1 MFNICLKYNSIYDK
15 LNIVGKRGKFMKK
28 IIITVCLI
36 ALGLPALTA
45 DSQSA
50 ESIRYYNSSG
60 AFDKQ
65 FNYYGLNKTTNTKE
79 DDSEVVLDPPA
90 KAPKRV
96 VKQIK
101 VNDEDDEDMVSQP
114 RTYEEAMDKRTPMTY
129 EQFPKNY
136 DSSNSMMMMQGG
148 MGGMMMPGMF

>member
-1 MFNICLKYNSIYDK
+1 
-15 LNIVGKRGKFMKK
+15 MKK
-28 IIITVCLI
+28 ITLAVCLF
-36 ALGLPALTA
+36 AFTLPVLAA

-65 FNYYGLNKTTNTKE
+65 INYYGLNKTTNTAE

-90 KAPKRV
+90 KTPKRAPR
-96 VKQIK
+96 QIK
-101 VNDEDDEDMVSQP
+101 VNNDDDDDLTPSQS
-114 RTYEEAMDKRTPMTY
+114 YADAMGKRTPMTY

-136 DSSNSMMMMQGG
+136 DSSNSMMLMQGG
-148 MGGMMMPGMF
+148 MGGMMPGMF

>member
-65 FNYYGLNKTTNTKE
+65 INYYGLNKTTNPV
-79 DDSEVVLDPPA
+79 DDESEVLLDPPA

-101 VNDEDDEDMVSQP
+101 VNDEDEDISTY
-114 RTYEEAMDKRTPMTY
+114 RKYEEAMDKRTPMTY

-148 MGGMMMPGMF
+148 MGGMMPGMF

>member
-1 MFNICLKYNSIYDK
+1 MKNLILAVT
-15 LNIVGKRGKFMKK
+15 LFM
-28 IIITVCLI
+28 V
-36 ALGLPALTA
+36 GLPIMAL

-60 AFDKQ
+60 AFDKSTS
-65 FNYYGLNKTTNTKE
+65 YYQLNRTQSRA
-79 DDSEVVLDPPA
+79 DDEEVLLDPPA
-90 KAPKRV
+90 KAPRKV

-101 VNDEDDEDMVSQP
+101 VNDDEDMEPSQS
-114 RTYEEAMDKRTPMTY
+114 YADAMNKRTPMTY

-148 MGGMMMPGMF
+148 MMPGMF

>member
-1 MFNICLKYNSIYDK
+1 
-15 LNIVGKRGKFMKK
+15 MKK
-28 IIITVCLI
+28 IILAVCLFV
-36 ALGLPALTA
+36 GVLPVLAA

-65 FNYYGLNKTTNTKE
+65 INYYGLNKTTNPV
-79 DDSEVVLDPPA
+79 DDESEVLLDPPA

-101 VNDEDDEDMVSQP
+101 VNDEDEDISTS
-114 RTYEEAMDKRTPMTY
+114 RKYEEAMDKRTPMTY

-148 MGGMMMPGMF
+148 MGGMMPGMF

>member
-65 FNYYGLNKTTNTKE
+65 INYYGLNKTTNPV
-79 DDSEVVLDPPA
+79 DDESEVLLDPPA

-101 VNDEDDEDMVSQP
+101 VNDEDEDISTS
-114 RTYEEAMDKRTPMTY
+114 RKYEEAMDKRTPMTY

-148 MGGMMMPGMF
+148 MGGMMPGMF

>member
-1 MFNICLKYNSIYDK
+1 
-15 LNIVGKRGKFMKK
+15 MKK
-28 IIITVCLI
+28 IILAVCLFV
-36 ALGLPALTA
+36 GVLPVLAA

-65 FNYYGLNKTTNTKE
+65 LNYYGLNKTTNPV
-79 DDSEVVLDPPA
+79 DDESEVLLDPPA

-101 VNDEDDEDMVSQP
+101 VNDEDEDISTS
-114 RTYEEAMDKRTPMTY
+114 RKYEEAMDKRTPMTY

-148 MGGMMMPGMF
+148 MGGMMPGMF

>member
-60 AFDKQ
+60 ASDKQ
-65 FNYYGLNKTTNTKE
+65 FNYYGLNKTTNPV
-79 DDSEVVLDPPA
+79 DDESEVLLDPPA

-101 VNDEDDEDMVSQP
+101 VNDEDEDISTS
-114 RTYEEAMDKRTPMTY
+114 RKYEEAMDKRTPMTY

>member
-65 FNYYGLNKTTNTKE
+65 FNYYGLNKTTNPV
-79 DDSEVVLDPPA
+79 DDESEVLLDPPA

-101 VNDEDDEDMVSQP
+101 VNDEDEDISTS
-114 RTYEEAMDKRTPMTY
+114 RKYEEAMDKRTPMTY

-148 MGGMMMPGMF
+148 MGGMMPGMF

>member
-1 MFNICLKYNSIYDK
+1 
-15 LNIVGKRGKFMKK
+15 MKK
-28 IIITVCLI
+28 IILTVCLFV
-36 ALGLPALTA
+36 GVLPVLAA

-65 FNYYGLNKTTNTKE
+65 INYYGLNKTTNPV
-79 DDSEVVLDPPA
+79 DDESEVLLDPPA

-101 VNDEDDEDMVSQP
+101 VNDEDEDISTS
-114 RTYEEAMDKRTPMTY
+114 RKYEEAMDKRTPMTY

-148 MGGMMMPGMF
+148 MGGMMPGMF

>member
-1 MFNICLKYNSIYDK
+1 
-15 LNIVGKRGKFMKK
+15 MKK
-28 IIITVCLI
+28 IILAVCLFV
-36 ALGLPALTA
+36 GVLPVLAA

-50 ESIRYYNSSG
+50 ESIKYYNSSG

-65 FNYYGLNKTTNTKE
+65 INYYGLNKTTNPV
-79 DDSEVVLDPPA
+79 DDESEVLLDPPA

-101 VNDEDDEDMVSQP
+101 VNDEDEDISTS
-114 RTYEEAMDKRTPMTY
+114 RKYEEAMDKRTPMTY

-148 MGGMMMPGMF
+148 MGGMMPGMF

>member
-1 MFNICLKYNSIYDK
+1 
-15 LNIVGKRGKFMKK
+15 MKK
-28 IIITVCLI
+28 IILAVCLFV
-36 ALGLPALTA
+36 GVLPVLAA

-50 ESIRYYNSSG
+50 ESIKYYNSSG

-65 FNYYGLNKTTNTKE
+65 INYYGLNKTTNPV
-79 DDSEVVLDPPA
+79 DDESEVLLDPPA

-101 VNDEDDEDMVSQP
+101 VNDEDEDISTY
-114 RTYEEAMDKRTPMTY
+114 RKYEEAMDKRTPMTY

-148 MGGMMMPGMF
+148 MGGMMPGMF